1 MWIVSQIG
9 AREHYAIPRALAQT
23 GQLSLLCTDAWI
35 RPESAWAK
43 LPGTRRLRDRYH
55 PDLNNAPV
63 FAPNTRMLTF
73 EIEQRL
79 RKRSSWETIIARNS
93 LFQQQVIRHLS
104 LLPDPSVSRNE
115 EQGTRNEYA
124 QRIDGAQRN
133 QQQRTIFSYSCA
145 ALELFRF
152 AKSRG
157 WQTVLGQIDPGPEE
171 ERLVAEEGR
180 RYPALK
186 NTWQPTPAIY
196 WERWHEEVKLADRI
210 IVNSEW
216 SRQCL
221 LTEGVPEEK
230 MEVVPL
236 TVSGRQSERLQGVE
250 PKVAG
255 VKRKQMDNRE
265 NRDGCPARASEASK
279 AKRSQ
284 WAVGGGGGGGGGGEP
299 GTKNDEPRTLSVLFL
314 GQINLRKGV
323 GRLLDAMRLLK
334 DEPVTLTLAG
344 PAEIEPSAWED
355 LPQVKWVG
363 VIPRSEVGCYYEN
376 ADLFILP
383 TISDGYAL
391 TQLEALARG
400 LPVMASKSCGAAV
413 THGMNGWILD
423 DLEPATIA
431 RAILIA
437 REALPLAR
445 VEMPAFGLDDL
456 ARCLVGN
463 RSD

>member
-9 AREHYAIPRALAQT
+9 AREHYAIPRALLQA

-35 RPESAWAK
+35 QPGSVWGK

-55 PDLNNAPV
+55 PDLGKAPV
-63 FAPNTRMLTF
+63 FAPNSRMLAF
-73 EIEQRL
+73 EIEHRL
-79 RKRSSWETIIARNS
+79 RQRSGWETIIARNS

-104 LLPDPSVSRNE
+104 LFPDPSVSKNE
-115 EQGTRNEYA
+115 A
-124 QRIDGAQRN
+124 QR
-133 QQQRTIFSYSCA
+133 TLFSYSCA

-157 WQTVLGQIDPGPEE
+157 WTTVLGQIDPGPEE
-171 ERLVAEEGR
+171 ERLVAAESR

-186 NTWQPTPAIY
+186 NTWQPTPAVY

-221 LTEGVPEEK
+221 LTEGVPGAK

-236 TVSGRQSERLQGVE
+236 TVSGGQL
-250 PKVAG
+250 
-255 VKRKQMDNRE
+255 
-265 NRDGCPARASEASK
+265 
-279 AKRSQ
+279 
-284 WAVGGGGGGGGGGEP
+284 AVSGGSGGEP

-344 PAEIEPSAWED
+344 PAEIEPSAWAD
-355 LPQVKWVG
+355 LPKVTWVG
-363 VIPRSEVGCYYEN
+363 TVPRSEVGRHYEA

-391 TQLEALARG
+391 TQLEALAHG
-400 LPVMASKSCGAAV
+400 LPVLASKSCGAAV
-413 THGMNGWILD
+413 THGENGWILE

-431 RAILIA
+431 RAILDA

-445 VEMPAFGLDDL
+445 VERPAFGIGDL
-456 ARCLVGN
+456 AERLAPCAEGAVKGE
-463 RSD
+463 R